1 MDGKD
6 WRIEVG
12 QPTDLLPGLV
22 TILVLQVAGEVLK
35 DEAIHFCDPVLR
47 RRGSLIEWRHITA
60 S

>member
-35 DEAIHFCDPVLR
+35 DEAIHSHYPVLR
-47 RRGSLIEWRHITA
+47 TSDNGSL
-60 S
+60 